1 MLGFFDS
8 GLGGLTI
15 VKEVLKILPQYD
27 LIYFGD
33 TAHVPY
39 GNRSQDE
46 IYRLTCEAV
55 DFLFGQGAE
64 LIIIACATA
73 SSEALRRIQQEYLP
87 VKYPDK
93 RVLGVIRPLAE
104 EAARQTKNGR
114 VGVVG
119 TRGTVASGAFERE
132 IEASRCP
139 DQGRGAGRAAGK
151 SITESVGLEA
161 DRAELKVFQQ
171 ACPLLVPL
179 IEEGWLKKR
188 ETKTILRNYI
198 APLKRA
204 RVDTLVLGCTH
215 YPLIFDL
222 FQHKMGSN
230 CRVLN
235 TGEIVALSLQDYLT
249 RHPEIEGRLEQNAGS
264 TGQRQFWVSDL
275 TPQFKELA
283 QRWLGCRLEL
293 KIRK

>member
-27 LIYFGD
+27 VIYFGD

-55 DFLFGQGAE
+55 DFLFGAGAE
-64 LIIIACATA
+64 LIVVACATA
-73 SSEALRRIQQEYLP
+73 SSEALRRVQQEYLP
-87 VKYPDK
+87 VKWPGK

-104 EAARQTKNGR
+104 EAARTTKNRR

-119 TRGTVASGAFERE
+119 TRGTIGSGAFERE
-132 IEASRCP
+132 IAAQGAEFEAG
-139 DQGRGAGRAAGK
+139 QGKTGEADAKSAPRGAGA
-151 SITESVGLEA
+151 IQ
-161 DRAELKVFQQ
+161 VFSR

-179 IEEGWLKKR
+179 IEDGWLKKR
-188 ETKTILRNYI
+188 ETKTILREYV
-198 APLKRA
+198 APLKRKQ
-204 RVDTLVLGCTH
+204 VDTLVLGCTH
-215 YPLIFDL
+215 YPLIFSL
-222 FQHKMGSN
+222 FERKMGSS
-230 CRVLN
+230 CEVLN
-235 TGEIVALSLQDYLT
+235 TGKIVAKALERYLA
-249 RHPEIEGRLEQNAGS
+249 RHPEIDGRLGRGAG
-264 TGQRQFWVSDL
+264 RQFWVSDL
-275 TPQFKELA
+275 TPQFEELA
-283 QRWLGCRLEL
+283 QRWLGCQIEL